1 MKNTGV
7 IRKID
12 NLGRIVVP
20 KEIRRNLNIHN
31 GDDVQI
37 FIEEDKIVLKKY
49 QKMFSIKESVQMY
62 LDVVSKFVKGDI
74 ADRAFVFDLF
84 EKVIA
89 SSNKKYLNDVIDSK
103 VISLINDRR
112 QDIGHTLTIGNNK
125 LDLFYSVSPIIVDA
139 DAIGS
144 MILMNSSD
152 IQELYKVV
160 ISILNSILNSMLY

>member
-20 KEIRRNLNIHN
+20 KEIRKNLNIHN

-74 ADRAFVFDLF
+74 YVTDK

-112 QDIGHTLTIGNNK
+112 QDTGHTLTIGNSK
-125 LDLFYSVSPIIVDA
+125 LDLFYSVNPIIVDA

-144 MILMNSSD
+144 IILMNSSD
-152 IQELYKVV
+152 IQELDKVV

>member
-20 KEIRRNLNIHN
+20 KEIRKNLNIHN

-74 ADRAFVFDLF
+74 YVTDK

-89 SSNKKYLNDVIDSK
+89 SSNKKYLNDLIDSK

-112 QDIGHTLTIGNNK
+112 QDTGHTLTIGNSK
-125 LDLFYSVSPIIVDA
+125 LDLFYSVNPIIVDA

-144 MILMNSSD
+144 IILMNSSD
-152 IQELYKVV
+152 IQELDKVV